1 MVARSNS
8 PYSGGTIPD
17 SHRSSLVRMPG
28 YVVEPRPYHGRV
40 PDSSPPPAAGTPA
53 ASAPAAAIDL
63 DAVLGDTRE
72 LWDDWLTDVTRRF
85 RTIAEL
91 DVADLPVDR
100 AAAAATLDAWA
111 EHGIG
116 DWRAALERFAED
128 CAPVYL
134 RPDPV
139 VNAALRALHAGGAR
153 LAAFTDAPEPLAR
166 VAAAQLGVARRLV
179 SVEAGPGAEQ
189 RARAAAGPGATVVRS
204 RDDLRTLAG

>member
-1 MVARSNS
+1 
-8 PYSGGTIPD
+8 
-17 SHRSSLVRMPG
+17 MPG

-40 PDSSPPPAAGTPA
+40 PDSSPPPAAVT
-53 ASAPAAAIDL
+53 SAAAVDL

-72 LWDDWLTDVTRRF
+72 LWDDWLTDVARRF

-91 DVADLPVDR
+91 DVTGLPADR

-134 RPDPV
+134 RPDPG
-139 VNAALRALHAGGAR
+139 VNAALRALHAAGAR
-153 LAAFTDAPEPLAR
+153 ITAFTDAPQPLAR

-179 SVEAGPGAEQ
+179 ALEAGAGAEE
-189 RARAAAGPGATVVRS
+189 RARAAAGPGAVVVRS
-204 RDDLRTLAG
+204 RSDLRTLAG